1 MADGWSVDVD
11 SAALIA
17 ELNTLGDFA
26 QPYVNEAAHQSA
38 DSIVREAKSRLAN
51 KLSGTSTG
59 ETEAGIQDRPA
70 YDGNGWVVI
79 SDNSRMP
86 NLPLWL
92 ELGTKRHKAGGH
104 SMPALSYFYSSVQL
118 EEGPHLRRIEQA
130 VTDAIDA
137 KGLGA

>member
-1 MADGWSVDVD
+1 MADGWSVEVD
-11 SAALIA
+11 TSALIA

-26 QPYVNEAAHQSA
+26 QPYVNEASHQSA
-38 DSIVREAKSRLAN
+38 DSIVREASSRLAG
-51 KLSGTSTG
+51 KLSGNSTG
-59 ETEAGIQDRPA
+59 ETLAGIQDRPA

-79 SDNSRMP
+79 SDNARMP

-104 SMPALSYFYSSVQL
+104 SQPALAYFYSAVQL

-130 VTDAIDA
+130 VTDAIEA
-137 KGLGA
+137 KGLGS